1 MGLLP
6 SFAST
11 RFRIPGEA
19 NALGIPQ
26 GIRAA
31 LGMACDLIVPN
42 ESQGNLACKFLG
54 NALETLLSHW
64 TST

>member
-1 MGLLP
+1 MGLLL

-42 ESQGNLACKFLG
+42 EI
-54 NALETLLSHW
+54 
-64 TST
+64 